1 MWFVSD
7 VVQIF
12 SLVLQVVLLSF
23 LLLQSY
29 YRKYPL
35 LFGYRLTYLATS
47 ILEVALVHHFGTKT
61 NPTYTIVYWTD
72 EVALDLLQ
80 FLLVI
85 ALTYR
90 AMEGNPSRPAFGKF
104 FAGIAVVMVLV
115 PLLIFHR
122 PLFSNHWFYQT
133 SQLLNFGAGVMNLAL
148 WTALLGSKQRDAQL
162 LVVSMGLGLA
172 VTANAISY
180 GIRVL
185 GNRGV
190 PHRFADALQTAADLG
205 SLVIWCW
212 AFQPKKRQAPLG
224 PVAARVN

>member
-7 VVQIF
+7 VVQGV
-12 SLVLQVVLLSF
+12 SLVLQVLLLSF

-47 ILEVALVHHFGTKT
+47 ILEVGLVHHFGTKL
-61 NPTYTIVYWTD
+61 NSTYTFVYWTD
-72 EVALDLLQ
+72 EVVLDLLQ

-90 AMEGNPSRPAFGKF
+90 AMEGNPSRPVFGRF
-104 FAGIAVVMVLV
+104 FGIVVIVMVLV
-115 PLLIFHR
+115 PLLIFRR
-122 PLFSNHWFYQT
+122 PLFSNHWFYET

-148 WTALLGSKQRDAQL
+148 WTALLGSRRRDPQL
-162 LVVSMGLGLA
+162 LVVSAGLGLA
-172 VTANAISY
+172 VTANAISF
-180 GIRVL
+180 GIRL
-185 GNRGV
+185 LSARGV
-190 PHRFADALQTAADLG
+190 PRHFADALSTAGDLF

-212 AFQPKKRQAPLG
+212 AFQPRKRTGAGAP
-224 PVAARVN
+224 AQ

>member
-7 VVQIF
+7 VVQGF
-12 SLVLQVVLLSF
+12 SLVLQVLLLSF

-29 YRKYPL
+29 YRRYPL

-47 ILEVALVHHFGTKT
+47 IVEVALVHHFGTKV
-61 NPTYTIVYWTD
+61 NATYTLVYWTD
-72 EVALDLLQ
+72 EVVLDLLQ

-90 AMEGNPSRPAFGKF
+90 AMEGNPSRPAFGRF
-104 FAGIAVVMVLV
+104 FGIVVIVMVLV
-115 PLLIFHR
+115 PILIFRR

-148 WTALLGSKQRDAQL
+148 WTALLGSKGRDSQL
-162 LVVSMGLGLA
+162 LLVSAGLGLA

-180 GIRVL
+180 GVRIL
-185 GNRGV
+185 GARGG
-190 PHRFADALQTAADLG
+190 PNRFADALSTAADLF

-212 AFQPKKRQAPLG
+212 AFRPKTKV
-224 PVAARVN
+224 VAAGVPRQ